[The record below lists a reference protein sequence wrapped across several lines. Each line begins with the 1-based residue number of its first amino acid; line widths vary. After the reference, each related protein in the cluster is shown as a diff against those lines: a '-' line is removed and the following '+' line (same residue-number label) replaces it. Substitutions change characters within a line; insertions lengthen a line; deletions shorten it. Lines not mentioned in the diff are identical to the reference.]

1 MTAGSGGSGEPGQP
15 GEPGESGGTGVPGE
29 SRDARRFTAI
39 YDACRQRVWAYAAAR
54 AGRQAADDVVSETFA
69 VAWRRLGDVPEPALP
84 WLLGVARNVLR
95 DRYREEARRA
105 AFTTDFAGEP
115 PPGRGGAA
123 AEGDIAERVAERLAV
138 LRAMAA
144 LPDGDREIL
153 ILVAWQG
160 LSPKDAAKVVGC
172 SATALRVRLHRA
184 RKRLMRAVE
193 DGPAQDGFAP
203 APVQGGPAP
212 APVQGG
218 PAPASVR
225 GGPAKAPVDGVAP
238 ARSRVRMVS
247 KEMS

>member
-1 MTAGSGGSGEPGQP
+1 MTAGSGGSGEPGEP
-15 GEPGESGGTGVPGE
+15 GEPGES
-29 SRDARRFTAI
+29 RDAGRFTAI

-69 VAWRRLGDVPEPALP
+69 VAWRRLADVPEPPLP

-105 AFTTDFAGEP
+105 AFTAGFAGGP
-115 PPGRGGAA
+115 PPGAAGA

-184 RKRLMRAVE
+184 RKRLMREVE
-193 DGPAQDGFAP
+193 DGPSQI
-203 APVQGGPAP
+203 
-212 APVQGG
+212 
-218 PAPASVR
+218 
-225 GGPAKAPVDGVAP
+225 PVDGAVP